1 MNSFSFGLVSI
12 HALASPAAQASIFVL
27 LSCFDL
33 DVQFVLV
40 IHPSHFKDS
49 MNDSEFVDLVN
60 ELAALPESYHFTGSG
75 SASQLDLPED
85 QRGPPDVIF
94 KAIDQLNPNAEKGEA
109 VSMIVFIGLESLCLP
124 E

>member
-1 MNSFSFGLVSI
+1 MNSFSFGLVSN

-109 VSMIVFIGLESLCLP
+109 VSMIVFMGLESLCLP

>member
-1 MNSFSFGLVSI
+1 
-12 HALASPAAQASIFVL
+12 
-27 LSCFDL
+27 
-33 DVQFVLV
+33 
-40 IHPSHFKDS
+40 

-94 KAIDQLNPNAEKGEA
+94 KAIDQLNPNADKGEA
-109 VSMIVFIGLESLCLP
+109 VSMIVFMGLESLCLP

>member
-12 HALASPAAQASIFVL
+12 YALASPAAQASIFVH
-27 LSCFDL
+27 LSCFHL

-109 VSMIVFIGLESLCLP
+109 VSMIVFMGLESLCLP

>member
-1 MNSFSFGLVSI
+1 MNSFSFGLVSN
-12 HALASPAAQASIFVL
+12 HAFASPAAQASIFVL

-109 VSMIVFIGLESLCLP
+109 VSMIAFMGLESLCLP